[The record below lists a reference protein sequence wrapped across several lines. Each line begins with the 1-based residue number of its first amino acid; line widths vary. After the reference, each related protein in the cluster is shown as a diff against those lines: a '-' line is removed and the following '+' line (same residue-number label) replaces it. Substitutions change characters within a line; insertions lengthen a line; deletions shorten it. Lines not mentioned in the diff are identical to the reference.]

1 MRSLCAKVTP
11 QFNAVHKVLFCNSDV
26 RKPRRNKIQR
36 QVVVVK
42 HVATPDAAARLR
54 RAYSLIIQAAER
66 LVRSDGK
73 SGDSPTEGKANTDD
87 PYGKEG
93 PELR

>member
-1 MRSLCAKVTP
+1 MRSLCAKVTR

-26 RKPRRNKIQR
+26 RKQRRNKIQR

-73 SGDSPTEGKANTDD
+73 SGDSPTEGKCNTDD

-93 PELR
+93 TGLR